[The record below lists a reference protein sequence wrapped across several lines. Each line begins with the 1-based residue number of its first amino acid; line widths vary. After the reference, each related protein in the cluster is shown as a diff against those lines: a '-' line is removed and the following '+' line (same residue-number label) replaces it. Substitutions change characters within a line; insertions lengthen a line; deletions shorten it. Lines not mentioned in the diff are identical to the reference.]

1 MSNCVFVW
9 DAEGLPPESDW
20 TVVLW
25 WSFAESVFQ
34 SAVSIPK
41 LVEDNADVLK
51 ARYLAWIY
59 DLGEKRVD
67 GKRLVDRLEFLNHQ
81 KLGLFF

>member
-9 DAEGLPPESDW
+9 DEEGIPPDGDW

-25 WSFAESVFQ
+25 RSFPESAFQ

-41 LVEDNADVLK
+41 LVEDKADVLK
-51 ARYLAWIY
+51 ARYLEWIY

>member
-9 DAEGLPPESDW
+9 DAEGLPPDGDW
-20 TVVLW
+20 TMILCRG
-25 WSFAESVFQ
+25 STESAFQ

-51 ARYLAWIY
+51 ARYLAWIHDALWVEGRF
-59 DLGEKRVD
+59 DLSEC
-67 GKRLVDRLEFLNHQ
+67 LV
-81 KLGLFF
+81 